1 MKIPFGKYKNQDID
15 VLRDDD
21 GYAEWI
27 VQQEW
32 VETKHPEFYSLVKE
46 LASSNSADLAS
57 ASMKAKDNFLL
68 SMALKEEKIEDFD
81 LYPFT
86 LPAVKYLDRTIF
98 HPHVTYLVG
107 ENGSGKSTLLEALA
121 ISQGFNAEGG
131 TVNFSFS
138 TRSSHS
144 DLHEYLRIAK
154 GMKTPKTGFFLRAES
169 FFNVATAIEELDME
183 GSGPKIISSYGGK
196 SLHEQSH
203 GEAFFS
209 LMTNRFGPRGLYIL
223 DEPESALSPNRQM
236 SMLTLIHELVK
247 QGSQFIIATHSPILL
262 SYPSST
268 IYEIS
273 DKGLMETAYEETDTF
288 RISKEFLD
296 NHEKMLDILLD

>member
-1 MKIPFGKYKNQDID
+1 MKIPFGKHKDQDID
-15 VLRDDD
+15 ILRSDTA
-21 GYAEWI
+21 YAEWM
-27 VQQEW
+27 VEQDW
-32 VETKHPEFYSLVKE
+32 VEAKYPELFFAIKE
-46 LASSNSADLAS
+46 LLVGTNKNLAS
-57 ASMKAKDNFLL
+57 ESMQAKDNFLL
-68 SMALKEEKIEDFD
+68 SMALKEEKIEDRSI
-81 LYPFT
+81 YPFT
-86 LPAVKYLDRTIF
+86 LPVVKHLNRTIF

-121 ISQGFNAEGG
+121 VSQGFNAEGG

-138 TRSSHS
+138 TRPSHS
-144 DLHEYLRIAK
+144 SLHEYLRIAK
-154 GMKTPKTGFFLRAES
+154 GMKTPKSGFFLRAES
-169 FFNVATAIEELDME
+169 FYNVATAIDDLGVEQ
-183 GSGPKIISSYGGK
+183 SYGGK

-209 LMTNRFGPRGLYIL
+209 LMTNRFGSRGLYIL

-268 IYEIS
+268 IYEIGN
-273 DKGLMETAYEETDTF
+273 DGLTKTAYEDTQTF
-288 RISKEFLD
+288 RISKDFLD
-296 NHEKMLDILLD
+296 NRTKMLKILLD